1 MKIQTKDPAAELALN
16 LAPMIDVV
24 FLLLI
29 FFMVATTFS
38 RQEKEMDLDLPAAES
53 GEVAAQ
59 EKEEIV
65 VNVANDGV
73 LRIKGEIVDN
83 ERMRVIFARAAANDP
98 ETPVTI
104 RGDRASELQFVTD
117 VMDACRVS
125 GLSNVGIMTVDR

>member
-1 MKIQTKDPAAELALN
+1 MKIESKDPAAELALN

-38 RQEKEMDLDLPAAES
+38 EQEKQMDLDLPSAES
-53 GEVAAQ
+53 GEVAAP
-59 EKEEIV
+59 ETEDIEVYILR
-65 VNVANDGV
+65 DGN
-73 LRIKGEIVDN
+73 LQIEGEIVNHD
-83 ERMRVIFARAAANDP
+83 RMVEIFARAARENP

-104 RGDRASELQFVTD
+104 RGDRVAQLQVVTD

-125 GLSNVGIMTVDR
+125 GLRDIGITTVDE

>member
-1 MKIQTKDPAAELALN
+1 MKIESKDPAAELALN

-38 RQEKEMDLDLPAAES
+38 EQEKQMDLDLPSAES
-53 GEVAAQ
+53 GKVAAP
-59 EKEEIV
+59 ETEDIEVYIMR
-65 VNVANDGV
+65 DGN
-73 LRIKGEIVDN
+73 LQIEGEIVNHD
-83 ERMRVIFARAAANDP
+83 RMVEIFARASRENP

-104 RGDRASELQFVTD
+104 RGDRVAQLQVVTD

-125 GLSNVGIMTVDR
+125 GLRDIGITTVDE